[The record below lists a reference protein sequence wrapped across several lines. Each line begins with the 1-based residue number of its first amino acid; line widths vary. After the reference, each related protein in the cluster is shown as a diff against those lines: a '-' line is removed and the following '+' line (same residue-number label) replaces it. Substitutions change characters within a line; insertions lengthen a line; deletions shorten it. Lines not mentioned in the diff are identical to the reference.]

1 MRKRAEHRVAW
12 FDLAGSG
19 GMRGNRTLV
28 KRSELDEPSAHE
40 DAAKVH
46 YRRKMNGLAR

>member
-1 MRKRAEHRVAW
+1 MRKRAEYRVAR
-12 FDLAGSG
+12 FAGSG
-19 GMRGNRTLV
+19 GSRGDRTLV

-46 YRRKMNGLAR
+46 YRRKTNGLAR